1 MVNLTADEMLDSVAT
16 TFKGVVLYGEC
27 KQPNGSGLFKLDY
40 IIRLLTEIRTKS
52 RPPGVRR

>member
-1 MVNLTADEMLDSVAT
+1 MVNLTADELLDSVAT

-40 IIRLLTEIRTKS
+40 IYGS
-52 RPPGVRR
+52 